1 MNWYGVG
8 SVAGTLVFGIPP
20 DRTYRKDVGLD
31 GNIAPRIL
39 QLEKL
44 QNDKSAPVK
53 FAPTRFCAGP
63 ITYPPDTEVIT
74 YL

>member
-1 MNWYGVG
+1 ME
-8 SVAGTLVFGIPP
+8 GTLVFGIPP
-20 DRTYRKDVGLD
+20 DRTYLKDAASD
-31 GNIAPRIL
+31 GNMALRIL
-39 QLEKL
+39 QPEKL

-63 ITYPPDTEVIT
+63 IIYPPDNVVVI